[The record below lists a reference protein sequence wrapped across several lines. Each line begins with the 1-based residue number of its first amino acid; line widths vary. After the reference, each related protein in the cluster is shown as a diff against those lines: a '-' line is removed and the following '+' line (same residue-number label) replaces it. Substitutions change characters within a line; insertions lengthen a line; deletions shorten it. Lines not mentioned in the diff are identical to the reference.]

1 MPGETYSVTSLSEAN
16 VVGVPY
22 PGDKGVVA
30 AGTTTT
36 VTLAASATNVAS
48 ALVGCYIKVGIEY
61 RVITEYTT
69 GRVATLDT
77 ALSGAPTGGVTIYE
91 VYGRGGVAVS
101 ATRDTITIP
110 VGFSSNSSDQTYSI
124 LRITS
129 GTGAGQ
135 VRTVIGHDVTNNIL
149 TVDKVWDQ
157 IPDSL
162 STFALYGEYVNT
174 TVITTST
181 VITCTNLLDETLNF
195 YAGCYLVPV
204 LTDVLGTS
212 IRSDPRKITAQSG
225 KVLTLEKPYPA
236 SAVGQALTFRIVGG
250 WAPSFANLERADSV
264 QVAVVPSILPN
275 NSSGVLMHEFSP
287 VPTGSMSGPAIVLHH
302 SLAEFGRKIGIRE
315 TGGSEFSERS
325 AHCQYYRGILHLY
338 TGFVG
343 SLSVRKSITQI
354 SGSAAASG
362 TTGASTSS
370 GVSPGYIT
378 QVAQGIVP
386 GSEAV
391 KLYGQIPAVT
401 TASATAGTVVGS
413 EVSGS
418 NYPIILAPGESTF
431 KVQSTDAADTDG
443 GDGAQTLLMSGV
455 SSGGDEI
462 SETISMNGGTQVS
475 TTRTDWAF
483 VNSITIT
490 KVGVD
495 ATNAGH
501 IRVSNTAVTEVYAY
515 IPPGQGKFNRLA
527 YSVPRSKSGYLYWSS
542 FSLHVSTG
550 GGAQEADITIYTSER
565 GIKSILYTVKLDSV
579 MHPSDETNQ
588 IIPHRIPPS
597 SVIWAEITA
606 QPGAGS
612 PTIRGRMDLIL
623 AE

>member
-48 ALVGCYIKVGIEY
+48 ALVGCYIKVGLEY

-77 ALSGAPTGGVTIYE
+77 ELGGAPTGGVTTYE
-91 VYGRGGVAVS
+91 VYGQGGVAAS
-101 ATRDTITIP
+101 ATRDTITIAS
-110 VGFSSNSSDQTYSI
+110 GFSSASSNCVYSVI
-124 LRITS
+124 RITS

-135 VRTVIGHDVTNNIL
+135 VRTITAHDTDNNIL

-157 IPDSL
+157 IPDNL
-162 STFALYGEYVNT
+162 STFALYGEYVFD
-174 TVITTST
+174 TVITSRTT
-181 VITCTNLLDETLNF
+181 ITCTNLLNETDNH
-195 YAGCYLVPV
+195 YTGCYIVPV
-204 LTDVLGTS
+204 GTEVLGTS
-212 IRSDPRKITAQSG
+212 VRSDPRKITAQSAR
-225 KVLTLEKPYPA
+225 VLTLEKPYPA
-236 SAVGQALTFRIVGG
+236 SAVGQTLIFRIVGG

-264 QVAVVPSILPN
+264 QVAVVPSNLPN
-275 NSSGVLMHEFSP
+275 NSAGVIMHEFSP
-287 VPTGSMSGPAIVLHH
+287 TPAGTNSGFATVLHH

-325 AHCQYYRGILHLY
+325 AHCQYYRGVLHLY

-354 SGSAAASG
+354 SGGAAASG
-362 TTGASTSS
+362 TTSTTSS
-370 GVSPGYIT
+370 GVTPSYIT
-378 QVAQGIVP
+378 QVAQGVVP

-401 TASATAGTVVGS
+401 TASATAGTVIGS

-418 NYPIILAPGESTF
+418 NYPIILSPGESTF
-431 KVQSTDAADTDG
+431 KVQSTSGLDIDG
-443 GDGAQTLLMSGV
+443 GNGARTLLMSGV
-455 SSGGDEI
+455 SSAGDEI
-462 SETISMNGGTQVS
+462 SETITMNGGTQVS

-483 VNSITIT
+483 VNSIEIST
-490 KVGVD
+490 VGSSG
-495 ATNAGH
+495 TNAGH
-501 IRVSNTAVTEVYAY
+501 IRVSNTAVSEVYAY

-542 FSLHVSTG
+542 FSLHVASG
-550 GGAQEADITIYTSER
+550 GGAQEATITIYTSER
-565 GIKSILYTVKLDSV
+565 GIQSILFTVKLDSV

-588 IIPHRIPPS
+588 IIPYRIPPS
-597 SVIWAEITA
+597 SVIWAQITE

-612 PTIRGRMDLIL
+612 PVIRGRMDLIL
-623 AE
+623 TE